1 VSRQRDEAGS
11 MAVEIV
17 VLIPVLFMFTLFVV
31 AGGRYVSARADADS
45 TARDAARAAS
55 QAHSRGEAEDAVRD
69 AVSQGLRSTRDC
81 RPTGLSGDFVSGGTA
96 IVRLSCTVHYKDL
109 GLLGIP
115 GSLAVNAEGHAPIDT
130 YRSTR

>member
-1 VSRQRDEAGS
+1 
-11 MAVEIV
+11 MAVEVV

-31 AGGRYVSARADADS
+31 AGGRYVNARADADS

-55 QAHSRGEAEDAVRD
+55 QQHTRGGAEDAVRD
-69 AVSQGLRSTRDC
+69 AIRQGLRSTRDC
-81 RPTGLSGDFVSGGTA
+81 RPTSLAGDFQSGGTA
-96 IVRLSCTVHYKDL
+96 IVRLNCQVHYKDL